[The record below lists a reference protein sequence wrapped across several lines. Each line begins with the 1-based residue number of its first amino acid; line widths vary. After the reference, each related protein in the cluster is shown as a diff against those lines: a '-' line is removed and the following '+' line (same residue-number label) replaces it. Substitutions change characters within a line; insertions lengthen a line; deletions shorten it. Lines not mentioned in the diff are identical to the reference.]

1 MTPKVLGSQFIRV
14 ASLMF
19 RRILL
24 LKLERFQKKGS
35 WDLWEEN
42 NLLNVY
48 AFVDG
53 KNNRPLPLLV
63 EEFLKEKWYML
74 NFLTRNT
81 VHLTDILHMLYSVI
95 ILNLFLTLFEN
106 VMNNM
111 NYFPQEKA
119 NTYINSEFMSQTS
132 WNGALGAPVSH
143 QVESS
148 GVSPWV
154 HVGSVVLTAAP
165 AAFQCEKRPSK
176 AHSPIGTINFRA
188 ALWKNIFFYIL
199 CANPGKCENEILGG
213 GKTVCCTGSQES
225 WWVFKDASPAYVISL
240 ELSSCVKQRKRQS
253 MKGKLSWI
261 LWTN

>member
-1 MTPKVLGSQFIRV
+1 MTPEVLGSQFIRV

-132 WNGALGAPVSH
+132 
-143 QVESS
+143 
-148 GVSPWV
+148 
-154 HVGSVVLTAAP
+154 
-165 AAFQCEKRPSK
+165 
-176 AHSPIGTINFRA
+176 
-188 ALWKNIFFYIL
+188 
-199 CANPGKCENEILGG
+199 
-213 GKTVCCTGSQES
+213 
-225 WWVFKDASPAYVISL
+225 
-240 ELSSCVKQRKRQS
+240 
-253 MKGKLSWI
+253 
-261 LWTN
+261 

>member
-132 WNGALGAPVSH
+132 
-143 QVESS
+143 
-148 GVSPWV
+148 
-154 HVGSVVLTAAP
+154 
-165 AAFQCEKRPSK
+165 
-176 AHSPIGTINFRA
+176 
-188 ALWKNIFFYIL
+188 
-199 CANPGKCENEILGG
+199 
-213 GKTVCCTGSQES
+213 
-225 WWVFKDASPAYVISL
+225 
-240 ELSSCVKQRKRQS
+240 
-253 MKGKLSWI
+253 
-261 LWTN
+261 

>member
-1 MTPKVLGSQFIRV
+1 MTPKVLGPQFIRV

-74 NFLTRNT
+74 NFSTRNT

-119 NTYINSEFMSQTS
+119 NTYINSEFISQTS
-132 WNGALGAPVSH
+132 
-143 QVESS
+143 
-148 GVSPWV
+148 
-154 HVGSVVLTAAP
+154 
-165 AAFQCEKRPSK
+165 
-176 AHSPIGTINFRA
+176 
-188 ALWKNIFFYIL
+188 
-199 CANPGKCENEILGG
+199 
-213 GKTVCCTGSQES
+213 
-225 WWVFKDASPAYVISL
+225 
-240 ELSSCVKQRKRQS
+240 
-253 MKGKLSWI
+253 
-261 LWTN
+261 